1 MLLMYL
7 RFRVWARESGE
18 GTEMPEGLAL
28 RDFVC
33 PKCTE
38 KARLDPR
45 FVSWCTRCG
54 YGADPKPQE
63 RSGRALRRSGREQRR
78 STRLF
83 ESLRTAQDLRPTSA
97 TGVSVTALSGVVHL
111 VGLGVL
117 ALPILLV
124 VDAHGAVWSYFVLA
138 LCLLTYWTVRPRLP
152 QRYLDPRKSLTRQN
166 APKLYAL
173 LDRCAAEIGSPVPDL
188 VSLDLRFNAA
198 TGRAGLRQRTF
209 MLLGL
214 PLWTVLSGQERLAL
228 LGHELAHQVNGDTT
242 HGLWAGSARR
252 SIHEWTRLLDPRQ
265 TAYERRNSRIMTRG
279 RGFSGIGTLMAPV
292 IMAIAF
298 SPFFLIALG
307 CRVLLTRLDLYCG
320 QRAEY
325 LADELGARLAGSE
338 AAYGLLAKLALADP
352 VLSFLTAAKNRG
364 MRANKVAP
372 DRLWPSVAEY
382 VDSIP
387 ETERQ
392 RRKIVDRLRNTR
404 TDRSHPASHLRIAL
418 IEARPQWP
426 GALKVSEDEWA
437 EIDAELAPG
446 YLGGA
451 RRLLGG

>member
-1 MLLMYL
+1 
-7 RFRVWARESGE
+7 
-18 GTEMPEGLAL
+18 
-28 RDFVC
+28 
-33 PKCTE
+33 
-38 KARLDPR
+38 
-45 FVSWCTRCG
+45 
-54 YGADPKPQE
+54 
-63 RSGRALRRSGREQRR
+63 
-78 STRLF
+78 
-83 ESLRTAQDLRPTSA
+83 
-97 TGVSVTALSGVVHL
+97 
-111 VGLGVL
+111 
-117 ALPILLV
+117 
-124 VDAHGAVWSYFVLA
+124 VLA

-152 QRYLDPRKSLTRQN
+152 QHHLDPRESLTREN

-173 LDRCAAEIGSPVPDL
+173 LDRCAVEIGGPVPDL
-188 VSLDLRFNAA
+188 GRLDPRFNAA
-198 TGRAGLRQRTF
+198 TGTF
-209 MLLGL
+209 LA
-214 PLWTVLSGQERLAL
+214 PL
-228 LGHELAHQVNGDTT
+228 
-242 HGLWAGSARR
+242 
-252 SIHEWTRLLDPRQ
+252 
-265 TAYERRNSRIMTRG
+265 
-279 RGFSGIGTLMAPV
+279 
-292 IMAIAF
+292 IMAIVY
-298 SPFFLIALG
+298 SPFFLTALG

-372 DRLWPSVAEY
+372 DRLWPTVAEY

-387 ETERQ
+387 EAERQ
-392 RRKIVDRLRNTR
+392 RRKIVDGLRNTR

-451 RRLLGG
+451 RGLLGG